1 MYRRY
6 IADLNACQIVP
17 YVGGG
22 QRLAGLTSQ
31 VTTAAATRFAL
42 AAAAGEFPH
51 SSGFMALPGLSRQ
64 VLERHFDMKALQV
77 IPSFSKP
84 LAWSSIQRSLV
95 QVLLPRLLA

>member
-51 SSGFMALPGLSRQ
+51 SSGSGAMALPGLSRQ

-77 IPSFSKP
+77 IPSFGKP
-84 LAWSSIQRSLV
+84 LAWSSVR
-95 QVLLPRLLA
+95 R